1 MEEIFKERVEEWVW
15 KVFSCWRV
23 SAGVGGGRGGEVV
36 NGGREEVKVWRSLR
50 RETCGRSEA
59 GGVRRRGG
67 RSSSED

>member
-50 RETCGRSEA
+50 RETCIF
-59 GGVRRRGG
+59 
-67 RSSSED
+67 